1 LFFLLLIRPIKKII
15 IIQSTPYPV
24 NEQQRNIPSK
34 QSKYPAYPPIN
45 MIQQPS
51 LTAFNLDII
60 TNIPPMENLRLSM
73 YRRQTL
79 PPLHTRIHPNT
90 RLLSGHRSFL
100 FIISIGGGGG
110 GRLQVRGDI
119 TRLKTRTSPLDLAA
133 WICGCEEVGECE
145 E

>member
-1 LFFLLLIRPIKKII
+1 
-15 IIQSTPYPV
+15 
-24 NEQQRNIPSK
+24 
-34 QSKYPAYPPIN
+34 

-51 LTAFNLDII
+51 LTTFNLDII

-73 YRRQTL
+73 YRRHTL

-119 TRLKTRTSPLDLAA
+119 TPLEDEDFAFGFGGLDFG
-133 WICGCEEVGECE
+133 GCEEVCECE